1 MLTSGEQMRVRT
13 RIFEKLRKLKNG
25 GVHGISRKNDYLCR
39 HKESLLR
46 NRVAGKSNHLI
57 WYI

>member
-13 RIFEKLRKLKNG
+13 RIFEKLRKQKKMG

-46 NRVAGKSNHLI
+46 NRVAGKSNH
-57 WYI
+57 

>member
-13 RIFEKLRKLKNG
+13 RIFEKLRKLKKR

-39 HKESLLR
+39 HKELR